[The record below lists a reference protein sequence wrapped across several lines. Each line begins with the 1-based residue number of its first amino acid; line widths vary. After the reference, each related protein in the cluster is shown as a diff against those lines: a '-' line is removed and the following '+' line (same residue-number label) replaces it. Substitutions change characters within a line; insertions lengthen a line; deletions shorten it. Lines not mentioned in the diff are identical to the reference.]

1 MKMNLRDEFF
11 KLVLANLE
19 KNNYDEYM
27 RLCYNIL
34 IMFPDEAINY
44 DLEGQDVKI
53 ASLSSMIK
61 HFESKEEYE
70 KCQRLK
76 ALIDTLE
83 S

>member
-19 KNNYDEYM
+19 RNNYDEYM
-27 RLCYNIL
+27 ILCYNIL
-34 IMFPDEAINY
+34 IMFPNEAINY
-44 DLEGQDVKI
+44 DLQKDEVKI
-53 ASLSSMIK
+53 ASIASMIK

-76 ALIDTLE
+76 DLIDTLE
-83 S
+83 A

>member
-19 KNNYDEYM
+19 RNNYDEYM

-34 IMFPDEAINY
+34 IMFPNEAINY
-44 DLEGQDVKI
+44 DLQKDEVKI
-53 ASLSSMIK
+53 ASIASMIK

-76 ALIDTLE
+76 DLIDTLE
-83 S
+83 A

>member
-19 KNNYDEYM
+19 RNNYDEYM
-27 RLCYNIL
+27 ILCYNIL
-34 IMFPDEAINY
+34 VMFPNEAINY
-44 DLEGQDVKI
+44 DLQKDEVKI
-53 ASLSSMIK
+53 ASIASMIK

-76 ALIDTLE
+76 DLIDTLE
-83 S
+83 A

>member
-1 MKMNLRDEFF
+1 MNLRDEFF

-19 KNNYDEYM
+19 KKNYDEYM

-44 DLEGQDVKI
+44 DLQKADIKI
-53 ASLSSMIK
+53 ASIASMIK

-76 ALIDTLE
+76 ELIDALE

>member
-19 KNNYDEYM
+19 KKNYDEYM
-27 RLCYNIL
+27 ILCYNVL
-34 IMFPDEAINY
+34 IMFPDEAINHSVG
-44 DLEGQDVKI
+44 DDVKI
-53 ASLSSMIK
+53 ASIASMIK

-76 ALIDTLE
+76 ELVDTLE
-83 S
+83 P

>member
-19 KNNYDEYM
+19 RNNYDEYM

-34 IMFPDEAINY
+34 VMFPDEVINY
-44 DLEGQDVKI
+44 DLRGDKTKI
-53 ASLSSMIK
+53 ASIASMIK

-70 KCQRLK
+70 KCQKLK
-76 ALIDTLE
+76 DLIDTLE
-83 S
+83 A